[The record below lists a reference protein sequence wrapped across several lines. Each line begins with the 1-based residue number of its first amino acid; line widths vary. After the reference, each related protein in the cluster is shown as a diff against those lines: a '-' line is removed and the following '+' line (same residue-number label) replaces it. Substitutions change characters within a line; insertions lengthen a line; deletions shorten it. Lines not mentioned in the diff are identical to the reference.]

1 MLPTEY
7 PSEKEGSIDDGIAT
21 NAMMTLIHA
30 EMRAEKFAGPQLN
43 SMNSFYETGLPQIAT
58 SVFALNGRMRSERN
72 DTGVDAGI
80 VEIEFDVEFRNVT
93 LQPPTVSKY
102 LTGQPE
108 LLTPNMAM
116 TNGSTYSAQ
125 MSLDAVLH
133 AKAYYKDGHT
143 VERTAEV
150 KNQRIAGIPC
160 MVGSRMCNTY
170 RCSKETLKQLEQDP
184 NDPGGIFIC
193 KGGAWS
199 VDNLENLT
207 ANMPHCYIQK
217 YEDEA
222 VRMLV
227 LSKPGDAFENSYQ
240 TILRLRHSGSL
251 TIDTTMKK
259 NDNTMQI
266 PFYIIFRA
274 LGVCSDKEIANH
286 IVYGVD
292 RLDAVGQNMMRVVER
307 AFTFEDPKFAEI
319 RKEMHSATIIDWLS
333 AKMIEVANASA
344 ARRDDNVQKYM
355 HAQAMNTFDKYLFP
369 HVGTKPED
377 RPRKLRYLGHL
388 LNRLISVHLGITDQ
402 TDRDSYKSKRVHSA
416 GATIAKTFKT
426 HYNLAFVQ
434 VIKKRLMQDFKTT
447 PFSHVPLERVF
458 THAANTDALENALV
472 QSIVSGEKFTGTR
485 QLKVKN
491 RISSQSVY
499 LKNDMNL
506 KSTLR
511 VVNTPDA
518 NMGSKGTDRADVMR
532 RVHPTYV
539 GYIDVSQS
547 ADTGVKVG
555 MTKQL
560 AVTASVCGATSSFN
574 LRKVLLSNTDI
585 IPLMDVPL
593 DTIVTEKLSKVFVN
607 GDWIGCCRES
617 HNLVQRYRVA
627 RRHGHIH
634 HLVTIVWEPK
644 SREIYFWTDMGR
656 LMRPLVIVYN
666 NMAEYV
672 EAVRGGDKTFKFKQW
687 IKLTAEH
694 LRKLQARELTMED
707 LRKER
712 VVEYISPE
720 EQESTYLATSIDD
733 LRKHVNDL
741 HYRYTHCDI
750 PQAILGIVSLGAPM
764 AAMSNT
770 TRNTY
775 FTNHRKQSAGWFA
788 LNYPFRIDK
797 NVTLQHY
804 CEQPLVST
812 FSDAWTY
819 PNGHNAIVA
828 LMLHGGKNMEDSIEA
843 NQSSIDCGLYNA
855 SFYSY
860 EKAELEKGEKMGN
873 PDRAR
878 TMDIKKDSVYDS
890 IEDGLVREGT
900 LLTKNTVMISK
911 FATLPQPVG
920 DYRYTDKSVIYKKEE
935 PVRVE
940 RSMIVRNES
949 DAQVCKVK
957 FRSDRPL
964 AVGDK
969 LCLHPSHKVMTT
981 LGWIPV
987 ADVTLDHLVACYD
1000 DTTKTFRYCNPT
1012 ALQSYDHNGNLYEV
1026 KSQQVN
1032 QLVTKNHKMY
1042 VRERKAH
1049 GFHPFKLLEAQN
1061 IFGKQ
1066 VRYKKDAASE
1076 FPDIL
1081 IHTVVLADGT
1091 TSSYPMDAWLD
1102 MLGIFISDGWVRND
1116 NERTVVF
1123 SATKQRKVDHI
1134 NRFAESLGGLDV
1146 THSADKHYVCDH
1158 GLHVGLK
1165 HLSVGA
1171 VNKFLPDYVW
1181 NLGARQA
1188 RVLLDSL
1195 LSGDGHVKPTGGESY
1210 STSSL
1215 RLAED
1220 VVRLALHAGCSANIT
1235 VGAEA
1240 GYHSVLK
1247 NGKEIT
1253 SLHTSYRVGVVRTKN
1268 EPRVNHGRLPV
1279 GVKQDKYVHY
1289 EGKVYCLTVPTG
1301 IFYTMR
1307 DHTPS
1312 WTGNSSRTGNKGIC
1326 AAKCPRMDMPYAL
1339 DGLTPDLLVNAHS
1352 IPTRMA
1358 LNQITECMFGMVAL
1372 LTGTHYDATTFREN
1386 DIDGAIALLAKHGIK
1401 YGGAKRL
1408 YNGRTGCWI
1417 DTLIFMGPTTY
1428 QRLQKYVEDEHY
1440 ATRFGPTAALTHQPL
1455 DGKAKDGGLRL
1466 GEMEAWVL
1474 VAHGAG
1480 RLLSAKTTTDSD
1492 AFTLPVCRVCGQRC
1506 IVNEKLSMYK
1516 CKTCG
1521 DAADIV
1527 GVPSTWCA
1535 NLFTSMAQGMN
1546 VKMDFAIEPF
1556 KYAQAAA
1563 KREQ

>member
-1 MLPTEY
+1 MVLYRGIMLPTEY
-7 PSEKEGSIDDGIAT
+7 PSEPDGTIDENIAT

-80 VEIEFDVEFRNVT
+80 IEIEFDVEFRNVT

-116 TNGSTYSAQ
+116 TNGSTYSVQ

-170 RCSKETLKQLEQDP
+170 RCSRETLKQLEQDP

-307 AFTFEDPKFAEI
+307 AFTYEDPKFAEI

-585 IPLMDVPL
+585 VPLMDVPL

-666 NMAEYV
+666 NMSEYIA
-672 EAVRGGDKTFKFKQW
+672 AVRAGDKTFKFKQW

-694 LRKLQARELTMED
+694 LRKLQAREMTMED

-712 VVEYISPE
+712 VIEYISPE

-969 LCLHPSHKVMTT
+969 L
-981 LGWIPV
+981 
-987 ADVTLDHLVACYD
+987 
-1000 DTTKTFRYCNPT
+1000 
-1012 ALQSYDHNGNLYEV
+1012 
-1026 KSQQVN
+1026 
-1032 QLVTKNHKMY
+1032 
-1042 VRERKAH
+1042 
-1049 GFHPFKLLEAQN
+1049 
-1061 IFGKQ
+1061 
-1066 VRYKKDAASE
+1066 
-1076 FPDIL
+1076 
-1081 IHTVVLADGT
+1081 
-1091 TSSYPMDAWLD
+1091 
-1102 MLGIFISDGWVRND
+1102 
-1116 NERTVVF
+1116 
-1123 SATKQRKVDHI
+1123 
-1134 NRFAESLGGLDV
+1134 
-1146 THSADKHYVCDH
+1146 
-1158 GLHVGLK
+1158 
-1165 HLSVGA
+1165 
-1171 VNKFLPDYVW
+1171 
-1181 NLGARQA
+1181 
-1188 RVLLDSL
+1188 
-1195 LSGDGHVKPTGGESY
+1195 
-1210 STSSL
+1210 
-1215 RLAED
+1215 
-1220 VVRLALHAGCSANIT
+1220 
-1235 VGAEA
+1235 
-1240 GYHSVLK
+1240 
-1247 NGKEIT
+1247 
-1253 SLHTSYRVGVVRTKN
+1253 
-1268 EPRVNHGRLPV
+1268 
-1279 GVKQDKYVHY
+1279 
-1289 EGKVYCLTVPTG
+1289 
-1301 IFYTMR
+1301 
-1307 DHTPS
+1307 
-1312 WTGNSSRTGNKGIC
+1312 SSRTGNKGIC

-1480 RLLSAKTTTDSD
+1480 RTILAKTQTDSD
-1492 AFTLPVCRVCGQRC
+1492 GFILPICRVCGQRC

-1521 DAADIV
+1521 DSADIV

-1546 VKMDFAIEPF
+1546 VKMDFALEPF

-1563 KREQ
+1563 KRE